1 MIEVRGYIVDIDFQ
15 RLIFELLGGLGIFLY
30 GIRMMGYGLQKSNG
44 NKLKMIL
51 DTATANPLR
60 AVLVGVL
67 VTGLIQSSSAT
78 SVITLGLVSAGLM
91 SLKQSIA
98 VMLGANIGTT
108 VTAFIIGF
116 RVGDLALPIMAIGAC
131 LVFFIKSNKPSNIGQ
146 IIFGIGAIFYGLEL
160 MSTASK
166 PLTLLDGFNDIT
178 VYLSSV
184 PLIGVLFGTLS
195 TAIIQSS
202 SATIGILQGLHAESI
217 ISLEAAIPILFG
229 DNIGTTFTAVLASI
243 GSTINAKRMAASHVL
258 INVIGTVVFMIFLQP
273 FIDWMKWLKNVMDL
287 NPEMTIAFAH
297 GIFNVSV
304 LVLIP
309 LIGFIVVIV
318 TKLIPE
324 KDTVAT
330 NRVVYL
336 DPLFIEQSSSIA
348 LGLAKEEIIRMGN
361 LAVKGLEDSYQFIQ
375 TREVKYSD
383 HAKKVEETLNVQVNQ
398 IENYLIK
405 ISSSSLTIQESEE
418 QNNLLKVVK
427 NFERIGDHVKNI
439 IELNELQIATN
450 TSMAHSAFEN
460 VDEMFKLTLAAVKN
474 SMIAFDQNDK
484 DKAEE
489 VLEKENMMDKMERQL
504 RKQSLLRSKIGTSN
518 SSSSIIHFEFIS
530 NLEQISDLALSLAN
544 TVVEVQD
551 QRNKN
556 IKIMG

>member
-1 MIEVRGYIVDIDFQ
+1 
-15 RLIFELLGGLGIFLY
+15 
-30 GIRMMGYGLQKSNG
+30 
-44 NKLKMIL
+44 
-51 DTATANPLR
+51 
-60 AVLVGVL
+60 
-67 VTGLIQSSSAT
+67 
-78 SVITLGLVSAGLM
+78 
-91 SLKQSIA
+91 
-98 VMLGANIGTT
+98 
-108 VTAFIIGF
+108 
-116 RVGDLALPIMAIGAC
+116 
-131 LVFFIKSNKPSNIGQ
+131 
-146 IIFGIGAIFYGLEL
+146 

-217 ISLEAAIPILFG
+217 IILEAAIPILFG

-336 DPLFIEQSSSIA
+336 DSLFIEQSSSIA

-361 LAVKGLEDSYQFIQ
+361 LAVKGLEDSYQFI
-375 TREVKYSD
+375 K
-383 HAKKVEETLNVQVNQ
+383 
-398 IENYLIK
+398 
-405 ISSSSLTIQESEE
+405 QE
-418 QNNLLKVVK
+418 K
-427 NFERIGDHVKNI
+427 
-439 IELNELQIATN
+439 
-450 TSMAHSAFEN
+450 
-460 VDEMFKLTLAAVKN
+460 
-474 SMIAFDQNDK
+474 
-484 DKAEE
+484 
-489 VLEKENMMDKMERQL
+489 
-504 RKQSLLRSKIGTSN
+504 
-518 SSSSIIHFEFIS
+518 
-530 NLEQISDLALSLAN
+530 
-544 TVVEVQD
+544 
-551 QRNKN
+551 
-556 IKIMG
+556 